1 VKAIVTGGEGGIGR
15 ALCERLRSEGYD
27 VQSLDLTTGFDV
39 ASWEAW
45 QEIGPVDVACLNAG
59 VITGELTVE
68 NYHRAVAVNVDGVV
82 LGVLRLTEVMAE
94 GAIVATASLAG
105 LTAAPVD
112 PVYTLTK
119 HAVVGF
125 VRAMAQRVAPVRLN
139 AVCPGYVDTSMVDFE
154 RESIAERGI
163 PLLAPAEVAEAMWLA
178 VSAGRSGECWYVQPG
193 RRAQPFRFP
202 RLPGP
207 RA

>member
-1 VKAIVTGGEGGIGR
+1 MKAIVTGGEGGIGR

-27 VQSLDLTTGFDV
+27 VQSLDLATGFDV

-94 GAIVATASLAG
+94 GATAGHWTHHQTVAVARPDTNLIPPATQYGATLSKAEKG
-105 LTAAPVD
+105 NPSKYAAFAI
-112 PVYTLTK
+112 L
-119 HAVVGF
+119 
-125 VRAMAQRVAPVRLN
+125 
-139 AVCPGYVDTSMVDFE
+139 C
-154 RESIAERGI
+154 I
-163 PLLAPAEVAEAMWLA
+163 PLQHL
-178 VSAGRSGECWYVQPG
+178 SDHS
-193 RRAQPFRFP
+193 
-202 RLPGP
+202 
-207 RA
+207 